1 MIQFALC
8 IARDL
13 NSVEMSRH
21 LVLQILL
28 EMFRIFVVL
37 FLLMSAEE
45 LNPEVRM
52 FSTVSLEFA
61 EFLWK
66 V

>member
-13 NSVEMSRH
+13 NSVEMSQH